1 MLLDFDDSWV
11 SGKEGCKEAC
21 ADKPT
26 NMYWEAQKGM
36 PYIVT
41 NVPEQSRLLNFPALI
56 PGCCTAI
63 KWVVTHPA
71 DGIVHIAATAT
82 TCFLAYSCGSTLY
95 HHWPIDCAFG
105 VAVRLFFILG
115 ALLSLFAIDQRI
127 KNYKLAPIYK
137 TSDTAPENQARIP
150 FVQLRYMKFNTFTKL
165 NMLHMWSLV
174 PTLYVLFIG
183 NRAPGCSAMCCPPE
197 GVKVDST
204 LPWGGGAPIMVDAT
218 ITENQLYAYAILFP
232 LMYLVLNV
240 FSRDP
245 VEDESWN
252 AFNRK
257 RMQMNPGGG

>member
-1 MLLDFDDSWV
+1 MHSTPDCSRPISALEANQAPVRRSGAIFLSDFRVLSDTRDGVISLLKVMLLDFDDSWV

-105 VAVRLFFILG
+105 DFQ
-115 ALLSLFAIDQRI
+115 SSSM
-127 KNYKLAPIYK
+127 
-137 TSDTAPENQARIP
+137 T
-150 FVQLRYMKFNTFTKL
+150 
-165 NMLHMWSLV
+165 
-174 PTLYVLFIG
+174 
-183 NRAPGCSAMCCPPE
+183 C
-197 GVKVDST
+197 
-204 LPWGGGAPIMVDAT
+204 
-218 ITENQLYAYAILFP
+218 
-232 LMYLVLNV
+232 
-240 FSRDP
+240 
-245 VEDESWN
+245 
-252 AFNRK
+252 
-257 RMQMNPGGG
+257 